1 MAVNLLV
8 TSKKLVKALNSRGAK
23 ITITTKQFIGKDDKP
38 HNFFS
43 VNKSILNDETG
54 RYKQV
59 ELFGT
64 YSMVQLVLFLRDLW
78 FELNGWEL
86 PTDQAKWN
94 LIREKLKEEGK
105 HGQYRP

>member
-43 VNKSILNDETG
+43 VNKSILNDENI
-54 RYKQV
+54 
-59 ELFGT
+59 L
-64 YSMVQLVLFLRDLW
+64 LW
-78 FELNGWEL
+78 
-86 PTDQAKWN
+86 
-94 LIREKLKEEGK
+94 
-105 HGQYRP
+105 